1 MVTSQLGLRQ
11 WKLYVQIKCQ
21 LGYLMMLISNGI
33 CQYEGRYAA
42 LNENI
47 CHFLGPSP
55 SETYT
60 NDATLRSV
68 TVPRFG
74 FLFQDSRIRVKRR
87 LKWTDRS
94 KVDGPS
100 TTSFKTSRLWAK
112 SEIKI
117 YSKVDAVNFRRAFA
131 LSFLAAQF
139 HKWTSTFELNS
150 YLVLRLAGQFAVGAK
165 IWNLKKVILV
175 GNKENIS
182 WKWKMR

>member
-1 MVTSQLGLRQ
+1 MAYANMKGDMSRWTKIYAIFWYRHRA
-11 WKLYVQIKCQ
+11 KHI
-21 LGYLMMLISNGI
+21 LMM
-33 CQYEGRYAA
+33 QRYARW
-42 LNENI
+42 
-47 CHFLGPSP
+47 
-55 SETYT
+55 
-60 NDATLRSV
+60 RSRDLV
-68 TVPRFG
+68 